1 MIFYKSTFKKGLSA
15 CLIFLTSSLFFS
27 HSVDAQCGFLPT
39 CSSTD
44 YLNFGMGSNTN
55 ATTLEYDN
63 FLSGYHCT
71 VVRTSSGNYKTWGQ
85 DMGNDGVADI
95 LTPMIINNANF
106 PALTGNVLKAH
117 LGSTGSSAA
126 QGIVLAT
133 DGLYAWS
140 AEGLILHANIT
151 SSTTFQ
157 KLTINGNTQ
166 GLPAGVAPT
175 DVKMMF
181 STNQTL
187 GIVTCTGNVWV
198 ITQQGENTG
207 TGLTGVLSAA
217 AAVQWYQVTE
227 STGGNP
233 VLSNVIQLRGQKNT
247 LFALKSDGTLWT
259 WGTETYLANGTGQA
273 SLNRATQM
281 TLPSVNPIKMIG
293 ATRNNTGNV
302 ASYYVLN
309 ADGNMYSLGNNASNQ
324 LGDWTTT
331 ERRVWV
337 QPRFT
342 STVGP
347 IMNNIHWISPQEH
360 DRNTPSVNIITTDST
375 NYNWGSAAGEMLGR
389 GGTGNFNPGI
399 PNGILITDKVLAVE
413 TGGHTSM
420 LAKKCEDF
428 FGYVGHRI
436 GGSMGDGTATNVFET
451 TYTFATAIVYIC
463 GASTATVEV
472 SGTPTLS
479 PGGLYCNGTSTD
491 LLPSPAGGTLSILSG
506 PATLAGN
513 IITFNGTGNTT
524 VVVQY
529 SITVPGCPIAK
540 VATTTLFTED
550 CVLPTVSLSGTTTIV
565 ENAVGVVTLTAT
577 LSAVSATPT
586 IITLTYSGTTVGA
599 DYAASSVTITIP
611 AGSLTGTVTID
622 PTDDVIS
629 EASETVIVD
638 ITSVSSASG
647 VAENGSQQAIVTITD
662 NDSPTVTLMGT
673 TSIAENAAGV
683 ATLTAMLS
691 NVATSVVTVTITYT
705 GTAAGADYAS
715 SSVTIIIPAGSLT
728 GTVTIDPTD
737 DIIYEGSETVIADIT
752 SVTGGNGATESGT
765 QTATVTITDDETIP
779 TVTLSGTAS
788 IAENAAG
795 VATLT
800 ATLSVA
806 TTAATNITITYT
818 GTASGADYATSSV
831 TIIIPAG
838 SLSGTVTIDPTD
850 DIIYEG
856 SETVVADITSVTG
869 GNGATESG
877 TQTATVTITDDE
889 TIPTVTLSGT
899 ASIAEN
905 AAGVATLTATLS
917 VATTTA
923 TTITITYTGTASGA
937 DYATSS
943 VTIIIPAGSLSGT
956 VTIDPTDDIIYEG
969 SETVVA
975 DITSVTGGNGAT
987 ESGTQTA
994 TVTITDDE
1002 TIPTVTLSGTTSI
1015 AENAAGVAT
1024 LTATLSVATTTATTI
1039 TIAYSGTASGADYAA
1054 SSVTI
1059 TIPAG
1064 SLTGTVTIDPTDDI
1078 IFEGSETVIADI
1090 TAVTGGN
1097 GATESGTQT
1106 ATVTIVDVNN
1116 SPVANDNSVSTNED
1130 VAVVIPSIN
1139 TNDTDVDGTV
1149 IVGTIDLDPTTPGQ
1163 QTTFTNAQGT
1173 WTLNTLTGDITFTP
1187 VLNYN
1192 GTVSIPYTIEDNS
1205 GAISN
1210 QALITIT
1217 VIPVNDSP
1225 VVDNDVNATTEDNST
1240 VGGDLTDAGDS
1251 DPEGTTLVVNTTP
1264 VSGPSNG
1271 SIIINSDGTYT
1282 YTPNSNFNGTDIIT
1296 VTICDQGLPLPAV
1309 CVTQTLTITVSPVND
1324 SPSQGNEF
1332 TSTTEDNGTAVITN
1346 VTANN
1351 IDPDGTTTSVTVIVS
1366 TSGGGTVTNNGNG
1379 TISYVPAAN
1388 FNGVDTIIYTVCD
1401 QGLPLPAICLNDTLF
1416 VTVNAVNDSPSQG
1429 NEFTSTTEDNGTA
1442 VITNVTANN
1451 IDPDGTTTSVTA
1463 IVSIS
1468 GGGTV
1473 TNNGNGTIS
1482 YVPAANFDGVDTIIY
1497 TVCDQGLPLPAL
1509 CVNDTLFVT
1518 VNAVNDSPIIDNE
1531 FHITDF
1537 GVSVSGDLTN
1547 LGDADIDGNLVV
1559 TVNPIINPT
1568 NGSITINS
1576 DGTYTYIPNLGFEGN
1591 DTIVVQIC
1599 DDGSPLPAI
1608 CVNDTI
1614 FITVSNCLSNP
1625 LLDCDNDGLTNDE
1638 EITAGTDPLNPD
1650 SDGDGVID
1658 GTEVADGTNPTEP
1671 CDLLLASQ
1679 TVVPN
1684 AAWGLLDCDTD
1695 GLTNDEEITAGTD
1708 PLNPD
1713 SDGDG
1718 VIDGTEVADG
1728 TNPTEPCDLLIAS
1741 QTVVPN
1747 AVWGLLDCDTD
1758 GLTNDEEITAGTD
1771 PLNPDSDGDG
1781 VIDGTEVVDGTN
1793 PTEPCDLLIAS
1804 QTVVPNAAWGL
1815 LDCDSDGL
1823 TNDEEIAAG
1832 TDPLNPDSDGDGVID
1847 GTEVADGTNPTAP
1860 CDLLIA
1866 SQTVVPNAAWGLLD
1880 CDTDGLTNDEE
1891 ITAGT
1896 DPLNPDSDGDGVL
1909 DGTEVLDGTDPT
1921 EPCDLLIASQTVV
1934 PNAAWGLLDCDN
1946 DGINNGTEITNGSNP
1961 QDPCS
1966 PNSCNDIIDVPN
1978 AFTPDGDGINDA
1990 LVITGIEQFPE
2001 NTLVIFNRWGNIVFE
2016 AENYKNDWTGTTN
2029 AGIVLG
2035 GENLPTGTYYY
2046 LLDLKQ
2052 EEQEIVKGFIYIQ
2065 R

>member
-1 MIFYKSTFKKGLSA
+1 MIFYKSTFKKGLSV
-15 CLIFLTSSLFFS
+15 CLIFLTGSLFYS
-27 HSVDAQCGFLPT
+27 NAVDAQCGFLPT

-259 WGTETYLANGTGQA
+259 WGTETYLANGTAQG

-375 NYNWGSAAGEMLGR
+375 NYNWGSAAGQMLGR

-436 GGSMGDGTATNVFET
+436 GGSMGDGTTTDFFEP

-463 GASTATVEV
+463 GATTATVEV

-647 VAENGSQQAIVTITD
+647 VTENGSQQAIVTITD
-662 NDSPTVTLMGT
+662 NDSPTVTLTGT

-943 VTIIIPAGSLSGT
+943 VTIIIPSGSLSGT

-969 SETVVA
+969 SETVIA
-975 DITSVTGGNGAT
+975 DITS
-987 ESGTQTA
+987 
-994 TVTITDDE
+994 
-1002 TIPTVTLSGTTSI
+1002 
-1015 AENAAGVAT
+1015 
-1024 LTATLSVATTTATTI
+1024 
-1039 TIAYSGTASGADYAA
+1039 
-1054 SSVTI
+1054 
-1059 TIPAG
+1059 
-1064 SLTGTVTIDPTDDI
+1064 
-1078 IFEGSETVIADI
+1078 
-1090 TAVTGGN
+1090 VTGGN

-1130 VAVVIPSIN
+1130 LAVVIPSIN

-1192 GTVSIPYTIEDNS
+1192 GTASTPYTIEDNS

-1296 VTICDQGLPLPAV
+1296 VTICDQGLPLPAL
-1309 CVTQTLTITVSPVND
+1309 CVTQTLTITVSP
-1324 SPSQGNEF
+1324 
-1332 TSTTEDNGTAVITN
+1332 
-1346 VTANN
+1346 
-1351 IDPDGTTTSVTVIVS
+1351 
-1366 TSGGGTVTNNGNG
+1366 
-1379 TISYVPAAN
+1379 
-1388 FNGVDTIIYTVCD
+1388 
-1401 QGLPLPAICLNDTLF
+1401 
-1416 VTVNAVNDSPSQG
+1416 VNDSPSQG

-1482 YVPAANFDGVDTIIY
+1482 YVPAANFNGVDTIIY
-1497 TVCDQGLPLPAL
+1497 TVCDQGLPLPAI

-1531 FHITDF
+1531 FHVTDF
-1537 GVSVSGDLTN
+1537 GVSVTGDLTN

-1625 LLDCDNDGLTNDE
+1625 LEDCDNDGLTNDE

-1658 GTEVADGTNPTEP
+1658 GTEVADGTNPTE
-1671 CDLLLASQ
+1671 
-1679 TVVPN
+1679 
-1684 AAWGLLDCDTD
+1684 
-1695 GLTNDEEITAGTD
+1695 
-1708 PLNPD
+1708 
-1713 SDGDG
+1713 
-1718 VIDGTEVADG
+1718 
-1728 TNPTEPCDLLIAS
+1728 
-1741 QTVVPN
+1741 
-1747 AVWGLLDCDTD
+1747 
-1758 GLTNDEEITAGTD
+1758 
-1771 PLNPDSDGDG
+1771 
-1781 VIDGTEVVDGTN
+1781 
-1793 PTEPCDLLIAS
+1793 
-1804 QTVVPNAAWGL
+1804 
-1815 LDCDSDGL
+1815 
-1823 TNDEEIAAG
+1823 
-1832 TDPLNPDSDGDGVID
+1832 
-1847 GTEVADGTNPTAP
+1847 P

-1909 DGTEVLDGTDPT
+1909 DGTEVADGTNPT
-1921 EPCDLLIASQTVV
+1921 EPCDLLIASQTVTPSSAWGLLDCDTDGLTNDEEIAAGTDPLNPDSDGDGV
-1934 PNAAWGLLDCDN
+1934 IDGTEVADGTNPTAPCDLLIASQTVTPSAAWGLLDCDN

>member
-1 MIFYKSTFKKGLSA
+1 MIFYKSTFKKGLSV
-15 CLIFLTSSLFFS
+15 CLIFLTGSLFYS
-27 HSVDAQCGFLPT
+27 NAVDAQCGFLPT

-259 WGTETYLANGTGQA
+259 WGTETYLANGTAQG

-375 NYNWGSAAGEMLGR
+375 NYNWGSAAGQMLGR

-436 GGSMGDGTATNVFET
+436 GGSMGDGTTTDFFEP

-463 GASTATVEV
+463 GATTATVEV

-647 VAENGSQQAIVTITD
+647 VTENGSQQAIVTITD
-662 NDSPTVTLMGT
+662 NDSPTVTLTGT

-943 VTIIIPAGSLSGT
+943 VTIIIPSGSLSGT

-969 SETVVA
+969 SETVIA
-975 DITSVTGGNGAT
+975 DITS
-987 ESGTQTA
+987 
-994 TVTITDDE
+994 
-1002 TIPTVTLSGTTSI
+1002 
-1015 AENAAGVAT
+1015 
-1024 LTATLSVATTTATTI
+1024 
-1039 TIAYSGTASGADYAA
+1039 
-1054 SSVTI
+1054 
-1059 TIPAG
+1059 
-1064 SLTGTVTIDPTDDI
+1064 
-1078 IFEGSETVIADI
+1078 
-1090 TAVTGGN
+1090 VTGGN

-1130 VAVVIPSIN
+1130 LAVVIPSIN

-1192 GTVSIPYTIEDNS
+1192 GTASTPYTIEDNS

-1296 VTICDQGLPLPAV
+1296 VTICDQGLPLPAL
-1309 CVTQTLTITVSPVND
+1309 CVTQTLTITVSP
-1324 SPSQGNEF
+1324 
-1332 TSTTEDNGTAVITN
+1332 
-1346 VTANN
+1346 
-1351 IDPDGTTTSVTVIVS
+1351 
-1366 TSGGGTVTNNGNG
+1366 
-1379 TISYVPAAN
+1379 
-1388 FNGVDTIIYTVCD
+1388 
-1401 QGLPLPAICLNDTLF
+1401 
-1416 VTVNAVNDSPSQG
+1416 VNDSPSQG

-1482 YVPAANFDGVDTIIY
+1482 YVPAANFNGVDTIIY
-1497 TVCDQGLPLPAL
+1497 TVCDQGLPLPAI

-1531 FHITDF
+1531 FHVTDF
-1537 GVSVSGDLTN
+1537 GVSVTGDLTN

-1625 LLDCDNDGLTNDE
+1625 LEDCDNDGLTNDE

-1671 CDLLLASQ
+1671 CDLLIASQ

-1684 AAWGLLDCDTD
+1684 AAWGLLDCDTDGLTNDEEITAGTDPLNPDSDGDGVLDGTEVADGTNPTEPCDLLIASQTVTPSSAWGLLDCDTD

-1747 AVWGLLDCDTD
+1747 AAWGLLDCDND

-1781 VIDGTEVVDGTN
+1781 VIDGTEVADGTN

-1804 QTVVPNAAWGL
+1804 QTVTPSSAWGL
-1815 LDCDSDGL
+1815 LDCDTDGL

-1866 SQTVVPNAAWGLLD
+1866 SQTVTP
-1880 CDTDGLTNDEE
+1880 
-1891 ITAGT
+1891 
-1896 DPLNPDSDGDGVL
+1896 S
-1909 DGTEVLDGTDPT
+1909 
-1921 EPCDLLIASQTVV
+1921 
-1934 PNAAWGLLDCDN
+1934 AAWGLLDCDN

>member
-1 MIFYKSTFKKGLSA
+1 MIFYKSTFKKGLSV
-15 CLIFLTSSLFFS
+15 CLIFLTGSLFYS
-27 HSVDAQCGFLPT
+27 NAVDAQCGFLPT

-259 WGTETYLANGTGQA
+259 WGTETYLANGTAQG

-375 NYNWGSAAGEMLGR
+375 NYNWGSAAGQMLGR

-436 GGSMGDGTATNVFET
+436 GGSMGDGTTTDFFEP

-463 GASTATVEV
+463 GATTATVEV

-647 VAENGSQQAIVTITD
+647 VTENGSQQAIVTITD
-662 NDSPTVTLMGT
+662 NDSPTVTLTGT

-765 QTATVTITDDETIP
+765 QTATVTI
-779 TVTLSGTAS
+779 
-788 IAENAAG
+788 
-795 VATLT
+795 
-800 ATLSVA
+800 
-806 TTAATNITITYT
+806 
-818 GTASGADYATSSV
+818 
-831 TIIIPAG
+831 
-838 SLSGTVTIDPTD
+838 
-850 DIIYEG
+850 
-856 SETVVADITSVTG
+856 
-869 GNGATESG
+869 
-877 TQTATVTITDDE
+877 
-889 TIPTVTLSGT
+889 
-899 ASIAEN
+899 
-905 AAGVATLTATLS
+905 
-917 VATTTA
+917 
-923 TTITITYTGTASGA
+923 
-937 DYATSS
+937 
-943 VTIIIPAGSLSGT
+943 
-956 VTIDPTDDIIYEG
+956 
-969 SETVVA
+969 
-975 DITSVTGGNGAT
+975 
-987 ESGTQTA
+987 
-994 TVTITDDE
+994 
-1002 TIPTVTLSGTTSI
+1002 
-1015 AENAAGVAT
+1015 
-1024 LTATLSVATTTATTI
+1024 
-1039 TIAYSGTASGADYAA
+1039 
-1054 SSVTI
+1054 
-1059 TIPAG
+1059 
-1064 SLTGTVTIDPTDDI
+1064 
-1078 IFEGSETVIADI
+1078 
-1090 TAVTGGN
+1090 
-1097 GATESGTQT
+1097 
-1106 ATVTIVDVNN
+1106 VDVNN

-1130 VAVVIPSIN
+1130 LAVVIPSIN

-1192 GTVSIPYTIEDNS
+1192 GTASTPYTIEDNS

-1296 VTICDQGLPLPAV
+1296 VTICDQGLPLPAL
-1309 CVTQTLTITVSPVND
+1309 CVTQTLTITVSP
-1324 SPSQGNEF
+1324 
-1332 TSTTEDNGTAVITN
+1332 
-1346 VTANN
+1346 
-1351 IDPDGTTTSVTVIVS
+1351 
-1366 TSGGGTVTNNGNG
+1366 
-1379 TISYVPAAN
+1379 
-1388 FNGVDTIIYTVCD
+1388 
-1401 QGLPLPAICLNDTLF
+1401 
-1416 VTVNAVNDSPSQG
+1416 VNDSPSQG

-1482 YVPAANFDGVDTIIY
+1482 YVPAANFNGVDTIIY
-1497 TVCDQGLPLPAL
+1497 TVCDQGLPLPAI

-1531 FHITDF
+1531 FHVTDF
-1537 GVSVSGDLTN
+1537 GVSVTGDLTN

-1625 LLDCDNDGLTNDE
+1625 LEDCDN
-1638 EITAGTDPLNPD
+1638 
-1650 SDGDGVID
+1650 
-1658 GTEVADGTNPTEP
+1658 
-1671 CDLLLASQ
+1671 
-1679 TVVPN
+1679 
-1684 AAWGLLDCDTD
+1684 D

-1747 AVWGLLDCDTD
+1747 AAWGLLDCDND

-1781 VIDGTEVVDGTN
+1781 VIDGTEVADGTN

-1804 QTVVPNAAWGL
+1804 QTVTPSSAWGL
-1815 LDCDSDGL
+1815 LDCDTDGL

-1866 SQTVVPNAAWGLLD
+1866 SQTVTP
-1880 CDTDGLTNDEE
+1880 
-1891 ITAGT
+1891 
-1896 DPLNPDSDGDGVL
+1896 S
-1909 DGTEVLDGTDPT
+1909 
-1921 EPCDLLIASQTVV
+1921 
-1934 PNAAWGLLDCDN
+1934 AAWGLLDCDN